1 MDRVDYGLER
11 VAEIVA
17 HHPSRLTNRRHT
29 GRVAQHPGS
38 LLNQILQV
46 SRSGPE
52 LLLDLLYPVDID
64 EGQHRSLDLVI
75 RGPVRSYPDQKP
87 APVWT
92 PDLHLLVDVLGNHLF
107 YCPFEIRCL

>member
-11 VAEIVA
+11 VAEVVA
-17 HHPSRLTNRRHT
+17 HHPRCLANRRHT
-29 GRVAQHPGS
+29 GRVAQHPRS

-46 SRSGPE
+46 FRPGPE

-75 RGPVRSYPDQKP
+75 RGPVRYSPDQKP
-87 APVWT
+87 PPGWT
-92 PDLHLLVDVLGNHLF
+92 LHPSLLV
-107 YCPFEIRCL
+107 